1 MHKNIKRTENFNS
14 RKIREQDSQTQMNQ
28 FKINSPNSKEIWRIR
43 FPIKSGAIPKESMKR
58 RKNSRDLSSRIW
70 IGNRKILRAAH

>member
-28 FKINSPNSKEIWRIR
+28 FKINSPTSKEI
-43 FPIKSGAIPKESMKR
+43 
-58 RKNSRDLSSRIW
+58 
-70 IGNRKILRAAH
+70 

>member
-28 FKINSPNSKEIWRIR
+28 FK
-43 FPIKSGAIPKESMKR
+43 FT
-58 RKNSRDLSSRIW
+58 DLE
-70 IGNRKILRAAH
+70 GNLTNPFSN